1 MYNFKSFN
9 LFSPTFVIS
18 KFSSNSKTDW
28 VQCWTLI
35 YLLYCPAIVNGDAF
49 MHIYCPSGNI
59 PRILVLFIKELPSYI
74 YLTLYSVWQ
83 LAAMWN
89 YMDLNLKDEIWE
101 IQAGILLF
109 FKLLLGV
116 NKKKT
121 LGDFWVLEQLS
132 WGNHKNFNPITLYY
146 TEDEAKYCKWSFKK
160 CYLAFLS
167 PSLCQVNPLISQSR
181 LWLLTLDLNIC
192 LVPQKNCFVEIVF

>member
-9 LFSPTFVIS
+9 LFSPTFVIIS

-35 YLLYCPAIVNGDAF
+35 YLLYCPAVVIGDAF

-116 NKKKT
+116 NKKKPWEISE
-121 LGDFWVLEQLS
+121 FWSSCHGATIKILIQLLYITRKMRQNIVNGHS
-132 WGNHKNFNPITLYY
+132 KNAILLFCLPLSVKLIH
-146 TEDEAKYCKWSFKK
+146 SF
-160 CYLAFLS
+160 
-167 PSLCQVNPLISQSR
+167 PN
-181 LWLLTLDLNIC
+181 
-192 LVPQKNCFVEIVF
+192 LVCGFWHWIWIFA